1 MHLLQGLTAAFGPVP
16 SSVYI
21 TTCPQLAKAA
31 VRAADE
37 GAGFDPYRPWHN
49 SLFDHLVVDPEQ
61 QRWHGEPEHPGGL
74 VVDDQLDSRKALNRQ
89 AV

>member
-1 MHLLQGLTAAFGPVP
+1 MNREVHVRFWESLEVKVLRATRPVP

-37 GAGFDPYRPWHN
+37 GAGFDPKRSSGPRC
-49 SLFDHLVVDPEQ
+49 SVTTA
-61 QRWHGEPEHPGGL
+61 GL
-74 VVDDQLDSRKALNRQ
+74 AQGHHWAPKHEI
-89 AV
+89 

>member
-1 MHLLQGLTAAFGPVP
+1 VP

-37 GAGFDPYRPWHN
+37 GAGFDPGRVKTPK
-49 SLFDHLVVDPEQ
+49 VVRD
-61 QRWHGEPEHPGGL
+61 R
-74 VVDDQLDSRKALNRQ
+74 S
-89 AV
+89 